1 MNQTDTQR
9 WRLVW
14 NPACLLIALFVMCD
28 LTMAQDARTVDDS
41 RAAEIDDLEPAASTS
56 ARTSTKPSAMVPARP
71 AAAQTGPITDR
82 RRLDTMSIIGNQEL
96 PKVLYIVPWKRSELG
111 DLMGR
116 PVNSLLDEVL
126 APVDRD
132 VFRRYLEYYE
142 ELHPDQSRDSE

>member
-1 MNQTDTQR
+1 MNRADTQHWHPGR
-9 WRLVW
+9 NL
-14 NPACLLIALFVMCD
+14 ACLLIALFVMCNQ
-28 LTMAQDARTVDDS
+28 TVAQDARTVDDS
-41 RAAEIDDLEPAASTS
+41 RSAEIDSLEPAASTS
-56 ARTSTKPSAMVPARP
+56 ASAPAKPSTIVPTRP
-71 AAAQTGPITDR
+71 AATSSGPITDR

-142 ELHPDQSRDSE
+142 ELHPDQSQDSE

>member
-1 MNQTDTQR
+1 MNQTDSQHR
-9 WRLVW
+9 HLARNL
-14 NPACLLIALFVMCD
+14 ACLLIALFVMCD
-28 LTMAQDARTVDDS
+28 LTFAQDARTVDDS
-41 RAAEIDDLEPAASTS
+41 RSAEIDSLEPAANTLANTL
-56 ARTSTKPSAMVPARP
+56 ARTPVKPTTP
-71 AAAQTGPITDR
+71 TGPITDR
-82 RRLDTMSIIGNQEL
+82 RRLETMSIIGNQEL

-142 ELHPDQSRDSE
+142 ELNPDQSQGSE